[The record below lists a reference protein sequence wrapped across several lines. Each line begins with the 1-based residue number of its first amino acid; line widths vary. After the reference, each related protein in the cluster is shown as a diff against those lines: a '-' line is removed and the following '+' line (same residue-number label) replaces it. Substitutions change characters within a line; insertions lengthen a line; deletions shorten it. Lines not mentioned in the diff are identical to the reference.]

1 LTSTSSLLADSE
13 LTPSGALVN
22 SSLDAANMPSIGPLD
37 GFALANLAPPA
48 DVRATD
54 LSATSDLN
62 ADTSPNQSVL
72 FQNAGALST
81 SANSVAA
88 VAADRVFNQFDESQ
102 LVGSA
107 ARNPT
112 FLSNF
117 SQDQSLNSALSQL
130 ALSQSFAPLF

>member
-1 LTSTSSLLADSE
+1 
-13 LTPSGALVN
+13 
-22 SSLDAANMPSIGPLD
+22 
-37 GFALANLAPPA
+37 
-48 DVRATD
+48 VRATD